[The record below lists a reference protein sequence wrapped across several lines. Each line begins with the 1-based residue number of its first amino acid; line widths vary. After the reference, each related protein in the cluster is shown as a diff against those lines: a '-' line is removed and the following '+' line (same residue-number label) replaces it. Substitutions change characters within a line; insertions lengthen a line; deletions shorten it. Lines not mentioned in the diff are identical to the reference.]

1 MSIAWR
7 ATVLRRLHLILGGVL
22 SIPLAVIGLTGSI
35 LMFEAQLQPGSDFA
49 PASAGPAQS
58 YVAMV
63 DAARAAAPKDLAP
76 STIFAPVNAGDLAT
90 LRFSDPSIRGRAAS
104 RFISIRR
111 PWRCAAW

>member
-1 MSIAWR
+1 MRPFFA
-7 ATVLRRLHLILGGVL
+7 VFHLILGGVL
-22 SIPLAVIGLTGSI
+22 SIPLAVIGFTGSI

-58 YVAMV
+58 FVAMV
-63 DAARAAAPKDLAP
+63 DAARAAAPKDFAP

-90 LRFSDPSIRGRAAS
+90 LRFSDPRRPGPGGVEV
-104 RFISIRR
+104 FSIRR